1 MLKSRPWKN
10 LHLIAAAAAIV
21 LLGACQ
27 EGGPFGTEA
36 AEGGEETT
44 AAETSAAEVKA
55 PAIPQPARKSPALL
69 AAGTTLRVRTTTTLS
84 TKTVASGET
93 FVGSLEEPLMAG
105 DRLVAA
111 KGATVRGRV
120 VESDPG
126 GRVKGRAQLSIQVTE
141 LETRGGPIQVA
152 TRSHTVVAEAS
163 TKEDAV
169 KVGIGAGIGAAIGAV
184 AGGGSGAAKG
194 AGVGAGA
201 GTGAVL
207 ATRGKAAAIPAESVL
222 SFTLGDDVSVELP

>member
-1 MLKSRPWKN
+1 MSKSRPWKR
-10 LHLIAAAAAIV
+10 LQLIAAVSAIV
-21 LLGACQ
+21 GLAACQ
-27 EGGPFGTEA
+27 EGGPFGTELMEEGEGA
-36 AEGGEETT
+36 ASDVEAPVIPE
-44 AAETSAAEVKA
+44 SAPNPLV
-55 PAIPQPARKSPALL
+55 LL
-69 AAGTTLRVRTTTTLS
+69 AAGTPLRVRTTTTLS

-93 FVGSLEEPLMAG
+93 FVGSLEEPLMDG

-111 KGATVRGRV
+111 KGATVRGHV

-126 GRVKGRAQLSIQVTE
+126 GRVKGRARLSIQVTE
-141 LETRGGPIQVA
+141 LDTEGGPIELA
-152 TRSHTVVAEAS
+152 TRSHTVVAES
-163 TKEDAV
+163 SKKDDAV
-169 KVGIGAGIGAAIGAV
+169 KVGIGAGIGAAIGAI

-222 SFTLGDDVSVELP
+222 SFSLSQDVSVELP